1 MLPQKIKGFFKV
13 LTAEVTGAGSLG
25 VFWNRQRLTVVQL
38 QKGFTSLE
46 VTQVAHFDLA
56 EGGLKALTPKI
67 KDLLS
72 VWGLENPPVS
82 LTVSPKMGF
91 VRQVTLPRAAR
102 ENLPKVLDYEL
113 DRFLP
118 LGADQLCFDFQIAKE
133 TETHLTL
140 TLLAFPKT
148 LMESWLNLCQDA
160 GLKPVSLEL
169 APTAVA
175 NAFAQLEKGK
185 ATFWLLYQTG
195 DRDFDFIGIEKHAV
209 RQWHSERIPP
219 GENFFSV
226 LKQKLENLLE
236 KGSQPATLFIYG
248 PQASEI
254 KTWLADRLSF
264 PVVDASGLSVTGL
277 ELKPEGDLSALPA
290 LGAALRGVGQVPVRT
305 NLLPESQRAVV
316 KLTGL
321 FLTRVLLILLLSLSV
336 LWMASIFVQKKIAL
350 WQIERQL
357 AQLRPA
363 VQQVEEKLNKTEAL
377 RKQLQDIHKVVE
389 QYPNALVL
397 LKELTEIIP
406 NHTHL
411 NSFRLKKRQIEIAGR
426 SASAADLISILEKSG
441 YFTKTEFVSPIVSD
455 DTGSEIFKIKAEIKG
470 SGRSS

>member
-1 MLPQKIKGFFKV
+1 MLPQKIQGFFKV

-25 VFWNRQRLTVVQL
+25 VFWNHQRLTVVQL

-46 VTQVAHFDLA
+46 VTHVAHFDLPEA
-56 EGGLKALTPKI
+56 GLEALAPNI

-72 VWGLENPPVS
+72 AWGLQNPPVS

-118 LGADQLCFDFQIAKE
+118 LGADQLCFDFQIVKE

-140 TLLAFPKT
+140 TLLAFPKA

-175 NAFAQLEKGK
+175 NAFALLEKGK
-185 ATFWLLYQTG
+185 TPFWLLYQTG
-195 DRDFDFIGIEKHAV
+195 DRDFDFIAIEKHVV
-209 RQWHSERIPP
+209 RQWHSERLPP
-219 GENFFSV
+219 GENFFPG
-226 LKQKLENLLE
+226 LKQKLENLQKE
-236 KGSQPATLFIYG
+236 GSQPAALFVYG

-254 KTWLADRLSF
+254 KARLADRLSF
-264 PVVDASGLSVTGL
+264 PVVDASGLTVTGL
-277 ELKPEGDLSALPA
+277 ELKPEADLSALPA
-290 LGAALRGVGQVPVRT
+290 LGAAFRGVGQIPVRT
-305 NLLPESQRAVV
+305 NLLPESQRALV

-336 LWMASIFVQKKIAL
+336 LWITSIFVQKKIDL
-350 WQIERQL
+350 WQVESQL

-363 VQQVEEKLNKTEAL
+363 VQQVEENLNKTEAL
-377 RKQLQDIHKVVE
+377 RKQLQDIHKVAE

-406 NHTHL
+406 DHTHL
-411 NSFRLKKRQIEIAGR
+411 YSFRLKKRQIEIAGR

-470 SGRSS
+470 SGRNP